1 MIGQKET
8 MQRLLQA
15 SSSAILLL
23 GPVGSGKSFVVQE
36 YAKERSLPLYIDLSV
51 EEAIDKLQSPVL
63 NCVVSLSLED
73 LTTSDQNALLK
84 AVEEPSLGT
93 KFILRAVSTNN
104 LLPTLA
110 SRLQSLEMCLY
121 TREDLASLIKEV
133 PAQKRELLLEVAQT
147 PGQVQE
153 WLGVD
158 VQSLYSRLEY
168 IFQNIQ
174 RASLANALSLSY
186 EFYSETGIERWPLL
200 LVGRMCRVMGERL
213 YKEGSY
219 YFWPAIISFEE
230 QLQHK
235 SLNKRMLIDRF
246 LISLWRISH
255 ES

>member
-8 MQRLLQA
+8 VQRLLKA

-23 GPVGSGKSFVVQE
+23 GPVGSGKRFVVQE
-36 YAKERSLPLYIDLSV
+36 YAEERSLPLYIDISV
-51 EEAIDKLQSPVL
+51 EEAVDKIQSPVL

-73 LTTSDQNALLK
+73 LNTSDQNALLK
-84 AVEEPSLGT
+84 AVEELSLGT
-93 KFILRAVSTNN
+93 KFILRAVSANS

-110 SRLQSLEMCLY
+110 SRLQSLEMCPY
-121 TREDLASLIKEV
+121 TKEDLAPLIKGV
-133 PAQKRELLLEVAQT
+133 PAQARELLLEVAQT
-147 PGQVQE
+147 PGQVRE

-158 VQSLYSRLEY
+158 IQGLHSRLEY

-174 RASLANALSLSY
+174 RASLANTLSLSY

-200 LVGRMCRVMGERL
+200 LAGKMCRVIGERL

-219 YFWPAIISFEE
+219 YFWPAILSFEK